1 MYTHSNQER
10 VLGVLAGVSCD
21 GDVQVVQG
29 GAGGDRDLG
38 DCDDHDHDWGDRVV
52 QGGGYVEGMGGANC
66 NFRVHNPTS
75 GKFSLVS
82 IGDLYSQSEAERK
95 HETQASLSEE

>member
-38 DCDDHDHDWGDRVV
+38 DCDDHDHDRGDRVV

-75 GKFSLVS
+75 GKFSL
-82 IGDLYSQSEAERK
+82 L
-95 HETQASLSEE
+95 ASKEVMSGSV

>member
-38 DCDDHDHDWGDRVV
+38 DCDDHDHDRGDRVV

-75 GKFSLVS
+75 GKFSYPCHRA
-82 IGDLYSQSEAERK
+82 IC
-95 HETQASLSEE
+95 TQVDVDITLALLRT